1 MANYMNSQKKRGP
14 KQRDLSL
21 DGLNYV
27 DLGSSKVCVSL
38 PLKLMIGWTDG
49 TSLEA
54 PRLELGRAFVGRMMV
69 TLYQVRSFIVSLKKE
84 RRPATMDHCLLRN
97 WNGCAIPFEIT
108 RCIMTLF

>member
-69 TLYQVRSFIVSLKKE
+69 TLYQVRSFIVSLKK
-84 RRPATMDHCLLRN
+84 RGGLRQ
-97 WNGCAIPFEIT
+97 WTIVCSVTGTVVQSRFK
-108 RCIMTLF
+108 